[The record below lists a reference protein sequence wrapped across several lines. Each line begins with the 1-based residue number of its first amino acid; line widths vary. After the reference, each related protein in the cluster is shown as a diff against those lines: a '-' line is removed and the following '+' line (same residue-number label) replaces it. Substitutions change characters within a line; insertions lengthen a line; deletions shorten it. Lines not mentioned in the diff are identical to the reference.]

1 MVHVRLKRF
10 HACISFLKYNIL
22 LILCILYIYH
32 VESCYCC
39 THYFDKRRVKRKVDG
54 KWGTVMSQ
62 MFALSILVFFLF
74 IGDVVAIRTKAWVP
88 SIFISAV
95 LFLIGYWTFFP
106 ENIVELAGVPPAVAV
121 MLIYLLI
128 TNMGTLLSVQ
138 ELINQWKTILIALA
152 GILGIITALFAIG
165 TFLFGSETIIVAI
178 PPLVGGLVSALIMS
192 EGAAAAGLP
201 SLAVFAI
208 VIYVMQG
215 FAGYP
220 LTSVMLKKE
229 GNRLLQQFRNGEIDE
244 KQVDGGNI
252 DSDENELKLFKWMPE
267 KYNTEFFK
275 FFRLA
280 IVGFLAYQVSVW
292 LAPIVTISP
301 FVLCLLFGV
310 IATSVGFLEKHPLKK
325 ANGFG
330 FAILGLML
338 FILDGLKKATPEMM
352 VELIWPLVG
361 CILIGVA
368 GMYVFSLIMSRVLK
382 VSKEMVFA
390 VSLTALYG
398 FPADYIITNEVIN
411 SLTQDEK
418 EREVL
423 TSHMLPPM
431 LVAGFITVTI
441 VSVILAGIF
450 VGFL

>member
-1 MVHVRLKRF
+1 M
-10 HACISFLKYNIL
+10 A
-22 LILCILYIYH
+22 
-32 VESCYCC
+32 
-39 THYFDKRRVKRKVDG
+39 
-54 KWGTVMSQ
+54 Q
-62 MFALSILVFFLF
+62 MLALSIIVLVLF
-74 IGDVVAIRTKAWVP
+74 IGEAVSIRTKAWIP
-88 SIFISAV
+88 SIFVSGV
-95 LFLIGYWTFFP
+95 LFLLGYWTFFP
-106 ENIVELAGVPPAVAV
+106 ADIVTLSGVPPAVAV

-128 TNMGTLLSVQ
+128 TNMGTLLSLQ
-138 ELINQWKTILIALA
+138 ELKDQWRTILIALSGIA
-152 GILGIITALFAIG
+152 GIIAALFSIG
-165 TFLFGSETIIVAI
+165 TLLFDYQTVVVAI

-201 SLAVFAI
+201 ALAVFAI
-208 VIYVMQG
+208 VIYVVQG

-229 GNRLLQQFRNGEIDE
+229 GKNLLTKYRN
-244 KQVDGGNI
+244 
-252 DSDENELKLFKWMPE
+252 NELTLKEMPANQPGTVDKPVKE
-267 KYNTEFFK
+267 PRMFAKMPDKYNTDFFK

-280 IVGFLAYQVSVW
+280 FVGYLAYLTATLLTPVVE
-292 LAPIVTISP
+292 ISP

-310 IATSVGFLEKHPLKK
+310 IARSIGFLERHPLQK

-330 FAILGLML
+330 FAIMALLL
-338 FILDGLKKATPEMM
+338 FIFDGLKNATPSMM
-352 VELIWPLVG
+352 LEILYPLIG
-361 CILIGVA
+361 CIVIGVV
-368 GMYVFSLIMSRVLK
+368 GMYIFSFIVGKLLK
-382 VSKEMVFA
+382 VSKEMAFA

-398 FPADYIITNEVIN
+398 FPADYIITVEVIN
-411 SLTQDEK
+411 SLTKDEK

>member
-1 MVHVRLKRF
+1 
-10 HACISFLKYNIL
+10 
-22 LILCILYIYH
+22 
-32 VESCYCC
+32 
-39 THYFDKRRVKRKVDG
+39 
-54 KWGTVMSQ
+54 MSQ
-62 MFALSILVFFLF
+62 MFALSILIFILF
-74 IGDVVAIRTKAWVP
+74 IGDVIAIRTKAWIP
-88 SIFISAV
+88 SIFISAT

-106 ENIVELAGVPPAVAV
+106 ANIVEISGIPSTVAV

-128 TNMGTLLSVQ
+128 TNMGTLLSFQ

-152 GILGIITALFAIG
+152 GILGIIVALFAIG

-192 EGAAAAGLP
+192 EGAAEAGLP

-229 GNRLLQQFRNGEIDE
+229 GKRLLQQFRNGEIDE
-244 KQVDGGNI
+244 KQVGNGDGN
-252 DSDENELKLFKWMPE
+252 SPEKELKLFKWMPE

-280 IVGFLAYQVSVW
+280 FVGYLAYQVSVW
-292 LAPIVTISP
+292 LAPYVAIHA

-330 FAILGLML
+330 FAIMGLML
-338 FILDGLKKATPEMM
+338 YILDGLKKATPDMM
-352 VELIWPLVG
+352 VELIYPLIG
-361 CILIGVA
+361 CIVIGVA
-368 GMYVFSLIMSRVLK
+368 GMYVFSLIMGKVLK
-382 VSKEMVFA
+382 VSKEMAFA

-423 TSHMLPPM
+423 NSHMLPPM